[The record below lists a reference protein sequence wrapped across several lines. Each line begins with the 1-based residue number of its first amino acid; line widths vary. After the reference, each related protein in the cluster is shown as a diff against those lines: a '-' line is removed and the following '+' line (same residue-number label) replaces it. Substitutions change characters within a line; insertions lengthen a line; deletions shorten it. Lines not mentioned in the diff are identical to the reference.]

1 MGLLI
6 IYSMQLGEG
15 VGGSLTQWHKAKGLQ
30 VLQILKFPKMALYFS
45 LVNFIQ
51 KKLSKK
57 SYRQISCVIN
67 ILVPHERKLVIGK
80 AS

>member
-57 SYRQISCVIN
+57 KLSANKPYSKFYPKKVIQI
-67 ILVPHERKLVIGK
+67 
-80 AS
+80 